1 MKMMHISYALS
12 KGIARP
18 AYSTVINEPSS
29 FVYASNDG
37 IQLIQCLNNEITESP
52 INTFNNEAIISLGA
66 VSQQGNI
73 IVFYG
78 SITPQRTYMLHCTTI
93 KGDIAKGIELSYM
106 PSTMLYVFK
115 FYRALIKQMI

>member
-1 MKMMHISYALS
+1 MMHPSYALS

-18 AYSTVINEPSS
+18 AYSTIINQPSS
-29 FVYASNDG
+29 FVYASNEG
-37 IQLIQCLNNEITESP
+37 IQIIQCVGGEITDAT

-66 VSQQGNI
+66 TLQQGNI

-78 SITPQRTYMLHCTTI
+78 SITPQKTYMIHYSTI
-93 KGDIAKGIELSYM
+93 KGDIAKGIEISYM

-115 FYRALIKQMI
+115 FYRAPTKPMI